1 MGGNVSILLCC
12 ADGELF
18 LGEQLESIA
27 LQTDPD
33 WRLVVSDDSRKD
45 ATGHILKAFG
55 KKHDGKVEIREGPRR
70 GFVANFLSLACDAS
84 ICSDY
89 FAYCDQDDI
98 WESDKIAR
106 SLRCLSIVP
115 RELPALYCSSTSLID
130 QMGNVIGQSRVNR
143 KPPGFSNALVQN
155 LASGNTMVFN
165 MAARRLLVLAGP
177 HAQVPF
183 HDWWLYIL
191 VSGAGGRVFYDPYP
205 TVRYRQHGNNLFGSH
220 CGLKAKAHR
229 LRLLFQSKL
238 KSWSDLNLSALQDV
252 ASVLTEE
259 NRLVLEHFAGAR
271 DGPLIRRVIRLKASK
286 VYRQTRLESAALIVA
301 AVMNKI

>member
-1 MGGNVSILLCC
+1 LGEKVSILLCC

-27 LQTDPD
+27 LQTNSE
-33 WRLVVSDDSRKD
+33 WRLVASDDSRKN
-45 ATGHILKAFG
+45 ATDQILKAFSE
-55 KKHDGKVEIREGPRR
+55 KHDGKVEIRKGPRR
-70 GFVANFLSLACDAS
+70 GFVANFLSLACDQS
-84 ICSDY
+84 IGSDY

-106 SLRCLSIVP
+106 ALHCLAMVP
-115 RELPALYCSSTSLID
+115 RQLPALYCSRTRLID
-130 QMGNVIGQSRVNR
+130 DQGNVIGHSRVNR

-165 MAARRLLVLAGP
+165 NAARKLLVLAGP
-177 HAQVPF
+177 DAEVPF

-191 VSGAGGRVFYDPYP
+191 VSGAGGRIFYDAYP
-205 TVRYRQHGNNLFGSH
+205 TVRYRQHDNNLFGSH
-220 CGLKAKAHR
+220 SGLKARTRR

-238 KSWSDLNLSALQDV
+238 KNWSDRNLSALHEV

-259 NRLVLEHFAGAR
+259 NRLVLEHFASAR
-271 DGPLIRRVIRLKASK
+271 EGPLIRRVIQLKASK